1 MDTPGHITKG
11 TVIASNFTSYDHSIL
26 PPWHALLAKEWH
38 EQKWRAATLTIALLL
53 FVFFASGGSNS
64 DLVANFQFAAWLIGS
79 AGALFIAVKCAVG
92 ERNEGSIGFLLSLPI
107 ERWKIGIAHILVSA
121 FLCVAPLLVTAL
133 ILQIILLLSGQSAQT
148 TPLWTAT
155 VVSLGG
161 CLALFFW
168 ITATTLDQPT
178 ELRAAALGI
187 TVIVLWAIIGVLLPP
202 ASPAY
207 QPFGLAE
214 VILGIGPAGWWRMN
228 TVPVHPPDPGI
239 VVWSLIG
246 FSLLA
251 ALIIGNYGRPPRPSL
266 PSIHLKWRGG
276 VRKPYRRPGIA
287 LVVMHLRELLPIVS
301 IGILSLVAW
310 SAFLLHY
317 QASEDIHLPK
327 TLEFVTTASSA
338 IGVFLM
344 VATVVY
350 TFVPSLEPNLM
361 SFWRSR
367 PIPPNE
373 WFWSK
378 YSICLLVSLT
388 LIHTP
393 TTLIIGTGTRIAW
406 FDCSSEIVACLC
418 LCLMHTAIAS
428 IAVLCASLTRRTVS
442 AAILAL
448 STSAIIIWMPM
459 FAGSDQNPLR
469 FDFAREQLRSFAQ
482 SGFQATSYHDL
493 QFLPFLSLMAF
504 IAVTASW
511 IAAWAFRHDFSLQ

>member
-133 ILQIILLLSGQSAQT
+133 ILQIILLLSGQSAQS

-202 ASPAY
+202 ASPPTSRSVSQGSFSESDPPVGGARIPY
-207 QPFGLAE
+207 RSTRGPGNRRLELDRVQSVVGCSHLS
-214 VILGIGPAGWWRMN
+214 GIMA
-228 TVPVHPPDPGI
+228 VHPGHH
-239 VVWSLIG
+239 S
-246 FSLLA
+246 
-251 ALIIGNYGRPPRPSL
+251 

-276 VRKPYRRPGIA
+276 LRKPYRRPGIA

-367 PIPPNE
+367 PIPPDGGSGRN
-373 WFWSK
+373 
-378 YSICLLVSLT
+378 
-388 LIHTP
+388 
-393 TTLIIGTGTRIAW
+393 TRSV
-406 FDCSSEIVACLC
+406 CSC
-418 LCLMHTAIAS
+418 H
-428 IAVLCASLTRRTVS
+428 
-442 AAILAL
+442 
-448 STSAIIIWMPM
+448 
-459 FAGSDQNPLR
+459 
-469 FDFAREQLRSFAQ
+469 
-482 SGFQATSYHDL
+482 
-493 QFLPFLSLMAF
+493 LP
-504 IAVTASW
+504 
-511 IAAWAFRHDFSLQ
+511 